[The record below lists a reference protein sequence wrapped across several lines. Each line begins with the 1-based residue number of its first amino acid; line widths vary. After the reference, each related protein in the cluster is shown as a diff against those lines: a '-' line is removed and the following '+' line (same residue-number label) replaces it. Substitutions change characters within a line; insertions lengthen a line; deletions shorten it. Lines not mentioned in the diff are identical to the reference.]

1 MPVRCLF
8 LLFRATRFLLP
19 SPLGLSSLLLLLLL
33 LLVLLLALSSIQFVL
48 FSIHSGLRLRGPF
61 AGTAAAGAGA
71 TSAAS
76 SGHGLLRLRGGL
88 MVMVVVV
95 ARATCARY
103 RCSSFIEVFF

>member
-1 MPVRCLF
+1 MPVRCL
-8 LLFRATRFLLP
+8 LLLIRATRFLLP
-19 SPLGLSSLLLLLLL
+19 SPLRLSSLLLLL

-76 SGHGLLRLRGGL
+76 SGHGLLRLKGGL
-88 MVMVVVV
+88 MVVVVVV

>member
-1 MPVRCLF
+1 MPVRCL
-8 LLFRATRFLLP
+8 LLLIRATRFLLP
-19 SPLGLSSLLLLLLL
+19 SPLRLSSLLLLL

-61 AGTAAAGAGA
+61 AGTAAAGASA

-88 MVMVVVV
+88 MVVVVVV

>member
-1 MPVRCLF
+1 MPVRCLL

-19 SPLGLSSLLLLLLL
+19 SSLRLSSLLLLL

-88 MVMVVVV
+88 MMVVV

>member
-1 MPVRCLF
+1 MPVRCL
-8 LLFRATRFLLP
+8 LLLIRATRFLLP
-19 SPLGLSSLLLLLLL
+19 SPLRLSSLLLLL

-61 AGTAAAGAGA
+61 AGTAAAGASA

>member
-1 MPVRCLF
+1 MPVRCL
-8 LLFRATRFLLP
+8 LLLIRATRFLLP
-19 SPLGLSSLLLLLLL
+19 SPLRFSSLLLLL

-88 MVMVVVV
+88 MVVVVVV

>member
-1 MPVRCLF
+1 MPVRCL
-8 LLFRATRFLLP
+8 LLLIRATRFLLP
-19 SPLGLSSLLLLLLL
+19 SPLRLSSLLLLLL

-61 AGTAAAGAGA
+61 AGTAAAGASA

-88 MVMVVVV
+88 MVVVVVV

>member
-1 MPVRCLF
+1 MPVRCLL

-19 SPLGLSSLLLLLLL
+19 SPLRLSSLLLLL

-88 MVMVVVV
+88 MVVVVVV

>member
-1 MPVRCLF
+1 MPVRCL
-8 LLFRATRFLLP
+8 LLLIRATRFLLP
-19 SPLGLSSLLLLLLL
+19 SPLRLSSLLLLL

-48 FSIHSGLRLRGPF
+48 FSIHSGLRLREPF

-88 MVMVVVV
+88 MVVV

>member
-1 MPVRCLF
+1 MPVRCL
-8 LLFRATRFLLP
+8 LLLIRATRFLLP
-19 SPLGLSSLLLLLLL
+19 SPLRLSSLLLLL

-88 MVMVVVV
+88 MMVVV

>member
-1 MPVRCLF
+1 MPVRCL
-8 LLFRATRFLLP
+8 LLLIRATRFLLP
-19 SPLGLSSLLLLLLL
+19 SPLRLSSLLLLL

-61 AGTAAAGAGA
+61 AGTAAAGASA

-88 MVMVVVV
+88 MVVMVVV

>member
-1 MPVRCLF
+1 MPVRCLL

-19 SPLGLSSLLLLLLL
+19 SPLRLSSLLLLLL

-61 AGTAAAGAGA
+61 AGTAAAAGG
-71 TSAAS
+71 AAS

-88 MVMVVVV
+88 MMVVV

>member
-1 MPVRCLF
+1 MPVRCL
-8 LLFRATRFLLP
+8 LLLIRATRFLLP
-19 SPLGLSSLLLLLLL
+19 SPLRLSSLLLLL

-88 MVMVVVV
+88 MVVV

>member
-1 MPVRCLF
+1 MPVRCLL

-19 SPLGLSSLLLLLLL
+19 SPLRLSSLLLLL

-61 AGTAAAGAGA
+61 ARTAAAAAGA
-71 TSAAS
+71 TSTAS

-88 MVMVVVV
+88 MVVVVVV

>member
-1 MPVRCLF
+1 MPVRCLL

-19 SPLGLSSLLLLLLL
+19 SPLRLSSLLLLL

-61 AGTAAAGAGA
+61 AGTAAAGASA

-88 MVMVVVV
+88 MVVVVV

>member
-1 MPVRCLF
+1 MPVRCL
-8 LLFRATRFLLP
+8 LLLIRATRFLLP
-19 SPLGLSSLLLLLLL
+19 SPLRLSSLLLLL

-88 MVMVVVV
+88 MVVMVVV

>member
-1 MPVRCLF
+1 MPVRCL
-8 LLFRATRFLLP
+8 LLLIRATRFLLP
-19 SPLGLSSLLLLLLL
+19 SPLRLSSLLLLL

-61 AGTAAAGAGA
+61 AGTAAAGASA

-76 SGHGLLRLRGGL
+76 SGHGLLRLKGGL
-88 MVMVVVV
+88 MVVVVVV

>member
-1 MPVRCLF
+1 MPVRCLL

-19 SPLGLSSLLLLLLL
+19 SPLRLSSLLLLLL

-88 MVMVVVV
+88 MMVVV

>member
-19 SPLGLSSLLLLLLL
+19 SPLRLSSLLLLLLL

-61 AGTAAAGAGA
+61 AGTAAAAGA

-88 MVMVVVV
+88 MVMVVV
-95 ARATCARY
+95 ARATCARF

>member
-1 MPVRCLF
+1 MPVRCL
-8 LLFRATRFLLP
+8 LLLIRATRFLLP
-19 SPLGLSSLLLLLLL
+19 SPLRFSSLLLLL

-88 MVMVVVV
+88 MVVVV

>member
-1 MPVRCLF
+1 MPVRCL
-8 LLFRATRFLLP
+8 LLLIRATRFLLP
-19 SPLGLSSLLLLLLL
+19 SPLRLSSLLLLL

-71 TSAAS
+71 TNAAS

-88 MVMVVVV
+88 MMVVV

>member
-1 MPVRCLF
+1 MPVRCL
-8 LLFRATRFLLP
+8 LLLIRATRFLLP
-19 SPLGLSSLLLLLLL
+19 SPLRLSSLLLLL

-88 MVMVVVV
+88 MVVVVVV